1 MIRLIARFIAKRQYI
16 FKLESEAATQEINA
30 QLATNRAKEK
40 RAFIEQ
46 LNKEADDIE
55 ANIAKEEATDE
66 YKALT
71 GQDKYE
77 ADKEKD
83 DAKTIAKQKR
93 KQAEDESNNVS
104 EGEKTAQFFRSN
116 AQNSRIVADKI
127 KAL

>member
-1 MIRLIARFIAKRQYI
+1 MIRPFAKWRAKRQYVW
-16 FKLESEAATQEINA
+16 KLELEAATQDINA

-46 LNKEADDIE
+46 LNREADDID
-55 ANIAKEEATDE
+55 ANIAKEEATNE

-71 GQDKYE
+71 GQEKYE

-93 KQAEDESNNVS
+93 KQAEDETNNVS

-127 KAL
+127 RHL

>member
-1 MIRLIARFIAKRQYI
+1 MIRTFAKWRAKRQYVW
-16 FKLESEAATQEINA
+16 KLELEAATQEINA

-40 RAFIEQ
+40 RAYIEQ
-46 LNKEADDIE
+46 LNREADDIE

-71 GQDKYE
+71 GQEKYE
-77 ADKEKD
+77 ADREKD

-93 KQAEDESNNVS
+93 KQAEDEANNVS

-127 KAL
+127 RAL